1 MARRLLLAVVAF
13 LGLSS
18 SAFAARC
25 DAPAG
30 ADPRLAEISA
40 SERLDFLRHEIDREA
55 GRSDLWREAWT
66 GGLGA
71 AIVGTVAVGAT
82 DPNPVRRVDS
92 MVSVTKTLVPIVQ
105 MNVAPPL
112 VIRDARTLRA
122 PGAIEDPC
130 VALARA
136 EALLVRDA
144 HNEAGVYRW
153 RTHLLPLAANI
164 LIAAAL
170 GTFLDDNWT
179 PALLGLGAGL
189 VVNEI
194 RMWSQPRDLLDTL
207 ERYRAGNLAPSRRA
221 ARWTV
226 APSLARGVPRLTV
239 RFAF

>member
-1 MARRLLLAVVAF
+1 MARRILLAVVAF
-13 LGLSS
+13 LGVSS
-18 SAFAARC
+18 SAFAQRC

-30 ADPRLAEISA
+30 ADSRLAEIDA
-40 SERLDFLRHEIDREA
+40 SERLDFLRHEIEREA

-71 AIVGTVAVGAT
+71 AIVGTVAVGVT

-105 MNVAPPL
+105 MNVAPPR
-112 VIRDARTLRA
+112 VIHDAKSLSTPGDA
-122 PGAIEDPC
+122 PC
-130 VALARA
+130 TALANA
-136 EALLVRDA
+136 EALLMRDA
-144 HNEAGVYRW
+144 RNEAGVYRW
-153 RTHLLPLAANI
+153 RTHLLPLAANL
-164 LIAAAL
+164 LIAVAL

-194 RMWSQPRDLLDTL
+194 RMWSQPRDLVATL
-207 ERYRAGNLAPSRRA
+207 ERYRAGNLALSRRA

-239 RFAF
+239 QIAF

>member
-1 MARRLLLAVVAF
+1 MARRILLAVVAF

-18 SAFAARC
+18 SAFAQRC

-30 ADPRLAEISA
+30 ADSRLAEIDA
-40 SERLDFLRHEIDREA
+40 SERLDFLRHEIEREA

-71 AIVGTVAVGAT
+71 AIVGTVAVGVT

-105 MNVAPPL
+105 MNVAPPR
-112 VIRDARTLRA
+112 VIHDAKSLSTPGDA
-122 PGAIEDPC
+122 PC
-130 VALARA
+130 TALANA
-136 EALLVRDA
+136 EALLMRDA
-144 HNEAGVYRW
+144 RNEAGVYRW
-153 RTHLLPLAANI
+153 RTHLLPLAANL
-164 LIAAAL
+164 LIAVAL

-194 RMWSQPRDLLDTL
+194 RMWSQPRDLVATL
-207 ERYRAGNLAPSRRA
+207 ERYRAGNLALSRRA

-239 RFAF
+239 QIAF